1 MIQRSAAWS
10 LGGIIVL
17 SCGSALAQQQD
28 TYPSRL
34 IRMIVPQPAGG
45 TTDVLGR
52 FVSQKITEATGQQ
65 AIVENRGG
73 AGGNIGTEIV
83 AKARPDGY
91 TLLTVASSTLTI
103 NPSLFPKMPYD
114 TLQDLAPITTIAE
127 VPNVLVAHP
136 SLPVRNVKELIA
148 LARAKPNQLNYGSS
162 GSGQSSH
169 LAMELFKAMAGVDI
183 IHIPYKGGNQLV
195 MDVLA
200 GQILLMMN
208 NITTALPHIKAG
220 KLRALGVTTLKRSP
234 AMPELPAIGEA
245 GLPGFENSVWYGVL
259 APAGTPVPIINRL
272 NSIVVK
278 ALNMPDMRERLSN
291 QGAEPVGNTPDES
304 AAQLRADI
312 AKWAKVIKATG
323 AKLD

>member
-220 KLRALGVTTLKRSP
+220 KLRALGVTTL
-234 AMPELPAIGEA
+234 I
-245 GLPGFENSVWYGVL
+245 
-259 APAGTPVPIINRL
+259 
-272 NSIVVK
+272 
-278 ALNMPDMRERLSN
+278 
-291 QGAEPVGNTPDES
+291 
-304 AAQLRADI
+304 
-312 AKWAKVIKATG
+312 
-323 AKLD
+323 